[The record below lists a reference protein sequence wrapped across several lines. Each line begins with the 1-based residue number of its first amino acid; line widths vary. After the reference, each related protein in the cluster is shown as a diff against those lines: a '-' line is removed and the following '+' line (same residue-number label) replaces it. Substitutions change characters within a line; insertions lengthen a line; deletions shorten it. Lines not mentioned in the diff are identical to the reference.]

1 MALAVSFAIVVI
13 AAVSVIATVVAVIV
27 ALAVAGNIDIVVPPV
42 LHKIDWLTAG
52 VVLVAIPAPVPG
64 VSRGNVQVDRLLGDT
79 HRSPL
84 DHDRTWVDEYRLWN
98 VTDIDA
104 AIEPGLAD
112 RNRYAHVGG

>member
-1 MALAVSFAIVVI
+1 
-13 AAVSVIATVVAVIV
+13 V

-64 VSRGNVQVDRLLGDT
+64 VSRGDVQVDRLLGDT

-84 DHDRTWVDEYRLWN
+84 DYDRTWVDEYRLWN

-112 RNRYAHVGG
+112 RNRYAHVGGKRRK